1 MRPGNGAATSGW
13 SSPLASRMLASS
25 ACSAPKTCTCYY
37 HDHVAEEGRGMRH
50 AACEHLL
57 QQHVCGNTISCG
69 MGHASTCCSNM
80 YVAIQYHVA
89 CGTRAP
95 AAAIVAR
102 RVAMT
107 SSLSPLL
114 AFHTVCISWCH
125 CKNWQFFFFSFCCCH
140 SP

>member
-50 AACEHLL
+50 A
-57 QQHVCGNTISCG
+57 
-69 MGHASTCCSNM
+69 STCCSNM

-89 CGTRAP
+89 WGMRAP
-95 AAAIVAR
+95 AAATCMWQYNIMWHAAR
-102 RVAMT
+102 EHLLQQ
-107 SSLSPLL
+107 SLLGALP
-114 AFHTVCISWCH
+114 
-125 CKNWQFFFFSFCCCH
+125 
-140 SP
+140 